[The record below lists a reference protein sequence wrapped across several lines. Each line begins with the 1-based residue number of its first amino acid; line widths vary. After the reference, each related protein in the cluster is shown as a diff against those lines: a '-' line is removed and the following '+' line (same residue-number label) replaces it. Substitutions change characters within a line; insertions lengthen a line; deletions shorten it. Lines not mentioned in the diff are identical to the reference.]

1 MAPYVALMSLT
12 SITEAVVTKLAL
24 PILACVALIKYIRKG

>member
-1 MAPYVALMSLT
+1 MDPYVALMTLA

>member
-1 MAPYVALMSLT
+1 MDPYVALMTLS

-24 PILACVALIKYIRKG
+24 PILACVALIKYNRKG